1 MKDLLPFLQN
11 LRALDLLDI
20 LAVSF
25 VIYRILLIVQGT
37 RAVQMLM
44 GFGAMAALWWGANAY
59 ELHAL
64 SWLLQLFF
72 DYLFILVIVL
82 FQDQIKSALVA
93 FGGTRLVGRASK
105 GNIDQQIEEVVAACQ
120 ALSKERTGA
129 LIVFEKSHGLLN
141 YSLTGTRLDARLHS
155 DVLYALFQ
163 TRSPLHDG
171 AVIIYD
177 GKIQSAGCFL
187 PLSKSG
193 EIDRHFGTRHRAAL
207 GISEV
212 SDAIVVVVSEET
224 GKMQICQNGVFYPAH
239 DENALRKG
247 LRQRLLSFERSMQD
261 PITSTGAGA

>member
-11 LRALDLLDI
+11 LRALDMLDV

-25 VIYRILLIVQGT
+25 IVYRMLLIVQGT
-37 RAVQMLM
+37 RAVQMLL
-44 GFGAMAALWWGANAY
+44 GLGAMAMLWWVADIY

-72 DYLFILVIVL
+72 DYLFILIIVL
-82 FQDQIKSALVA
+82 FQDQIKSALAA
-93 FGGTRLVGRASK
+93 FGGTKFLGKNSK
-105 GNIDQQIEEVVAACQ
+105 SKLDQQIEEVVAACQ
-120 ALSKERTGA
+120 ALSRERTGA

-141 YSLTGTRLDARLHS
+141 YSLTGTRLDARVHS

-171 AVIIYD
+171 AVIIFN

-193 EIDRHFGTRHRAAL
+193 EVERHFGTRHRAAL
-207 GISEV
+207 GVTEV
-212 SDAIVVVVSEET
+212 SDAVVVVVSEET
-224 GKMQICQNGVFYPAH
+224 GKVQICHEGIFQVAV

-247 LRQRLLSFERSMQD
+247 LRQRLLQYERGQHEV
-261 PITSTGAGA
+261 AGVHS

>member
-11 LRALDLLDI
+11 LRSLDLLDI

-25 VIYRILLIVQGT
+25 IVYRMLLIVQGT

-44 GFGAMAALWWGANAY
+44 GLGAMALLWWAADAY

-72 DYLFILVIVL
+72 DYLFILIIVL
-82 FQDQIKSALVA
+82 FQDQIKSALAA
-93 FGGTRLVGRASK
+93 FGGTRFIGKNAK
-105 GNIDQQIEEVVAACQ
+105 GSLDQQIEEVVSACQ
-120 ALSKERTGA
+120 ALARERTGA
-129 LIVFEKSHGLLN
+129 LIVFEKAHGLLN
-141 YSLTGTRLDARLHS
+141 YSLTGTRLDAHVHS

-171 AVIIYD
+171 AVIIFR
-177 GKIQSAGCFL
+177 GRIQSAGCFL

-193 EIDRHFGTRHRAAL
+193 EVDRHFGTRHRAAL
-207 GISEV
+207 GITEV
-212 SDAIVVVVSEET
+212 SDAVVVVVSEET
-224 GKMQICQNGVFYPAH
+224 GKIQICYEGVFQVAG

-247 LRQRLLSFERSMQD
+247 LRQRLLRFERDRQELV
-261 PITSTGAGA
+261 GAGG